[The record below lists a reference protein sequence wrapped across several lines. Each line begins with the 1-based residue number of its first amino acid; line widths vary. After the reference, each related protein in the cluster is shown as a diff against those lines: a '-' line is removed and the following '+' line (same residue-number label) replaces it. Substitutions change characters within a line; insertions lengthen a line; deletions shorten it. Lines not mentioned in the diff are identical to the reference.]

1 VSVEEAFA
9 RLCEGTAHAAEVR
22 SVLLLEVLRRPG
34 VLDFVSSYVGDADP
48 VHVAEAAG
56 VAGFGHF
63 DDIDL
68 ALLALAVGPGPESV
82 ASETAPRA
90 ARFIEGRGAPLDVPA
105 ELAERW
111 REMTDVE
118 RLDTAVDLMEEPEV
132 RAFRARYR
140 GPVEPGRILE
150 AARSDGIQ
158 ICTDEGLV
166 TLAVLCGWR
175 PE

>member
-9 RLCEGTAHAAEVR
+9 RLCEGDEHAAEVR
-22 SVLLLEVLRRPG
+22 SALLIRLLRRPG
-34 VLDFVSSYVGDADP
+34 VLDFVSSYTGDAGP
-48 VHVAEAAG
+48 IHVAEAAG

-68 ALLALAVGPGPESV
+68 ALLALAVGPGPDSV
-82 ASETAPRA
+82 ASGTTAPRA
-90 ARFIEGRGAPLDVPA
+90 ARFIEGSAAVDTAV

-118 RLDTAVDLMEEPEV
+118 RLDTAADLMEEPEV

-150 AARSDGIQ
+150 AARSDGIR
-158 ICTDEGLV
+158 IFTDEGLV